1 MKFAD
6 SSIPSELLAVLRLIC
21 DRLTHVDARW
31 ALTGSLGMALQ
42 GVRLE
47 IHDIDLQTDADGARR
62 IEASL
67 REFVVSPVR
76 FAVGSSIRSWY
87 GTFRIAST
95 TVELMGDVEK
105 LLSGGTWERP
115 PDLKSIIRV
124 VQVADLHVP
133 VLDLDYEEQA
143 YRKLGRV
150 ERADLLRRW
159 LRDRDKC

>member
-1 MKFAD
+1 MKTAD
-6 SSIPSELLAVLRLIC
+6 SPIPTDLIAVLRLIC
-21 DRLTHVDARW
+21 ERLAHADARW
-31 ALTGSLGMALQ
+31 AVTGSLGMALQ

-67 REFVVSPVR
+67 REFAVSPVR
-76 FAVGSSIRSWY
+76 FAVGGIIKSWY

-105 LLSGGTWERP
+105 LLSDGTWEP
-115 PDLKSIIRV
+115 PPNLRSIIRV
-124 VQVADLHVP
+124 VQVADLQVP
-133 VLDLDYEEQA
+133 VLDLEYEEQA

-150 ERADLLRRW
+150 ERADLLLSW
-159 LRDRDKC
+159 LRDRDEC